1 MSSEVQAK
9 HSTVKETGES
19 CCKQKDAAVNSVDL
33 LLKAE
38 VQAVDSTTRQTE
50 LQWQDMKGGE
60 RTGKGPVG
68 GEGGSS

>member
-19 CCKQKDAAVNSVDL
+19 FGKQKDAAVNSVGR

-50 LQWQDMKGGE
+50 L
-60 RTGKGPVG
+60 
-68 GEGGSS
+68 

>member
-19 CCKQKDAAVNSVDL
+19 CGKQKDAAVNSVGR

-50 LQWQDMKGGE
+50 L
-60 RTGKGPVG
+60 
-68 GEGGSS
+68 